1 MHIQCFLFFEK
12 CKERKSEL
20 QTIENTLVNTIL
32 QHKVSMESVKYTMK
46 HHVLMHQNK
55 QMMGNCAA
63 IFEESD
69 FKFNIFKN
77 YLKGGVLDSVSH
89 KERSIEI
96 ETSDA
101 RFLKSLF
108 SYDMGKTRN
117 KYDDVK
123 LTLRK
128 VAIDSKNHF
137 KNLLEDRELKCK
149 EQIISLN
156 TVGKRKLHHEEMNFE
171 EVC

>member
-1 MHIQCFLFFEK
+1 M
-12 CKERKSEL
+12 

-32 QHKVSMESVKYTMK
+32 QHKVCMDNVKYTMK
-46 HHVLMHQNK
+46 HHVLTHQNK
-55 QMMGNCAA
+55 CMTRHCTA

-69 FKFNIFKN
+69 FQFNMFKN

-96 ETSDA
+96 ETSDV

-108 SYDMGKTRN
+108 SYDMGKIRN

-137 KNLLEDRELKCK
+137 KNLLEERELKCK
-149 EQIISLN
+149 EQTISIK
-156 TVGKRKLHHEEMNFE
+156 TIGQKKLHQEEMNFE
-171 EVC
+171 EVR